1 MSLSFFLLMALLLL
15 FLIKPM
21 RFFIRFYRRKK
32 RLSKYVSHL
41 PSPKGYPLVGSGC
54 MFLGKSTQ
62 RRWIE
67 TVNSYIA
74 NLRKNEYTQ
83 IGLGLISS

>member
-1 MSLSFFLLMALLLL
+1 MDLRFYLLVVILLL
-15 FLIKPM
+15 FLVKPI

-41 PSPKGYPLVGSGC
+41 PSPEGYPLVGSGF

-62 RRWIE
+62 R
-67 TVNSYIA
+67 
-74 NLRKNEYTQ
+74 K
-83 IGLGLISS
+83 